1 MRAMV
6 VRPDDGPGT
15 LEERE
20 LPVPEPGDGEVL
32 VAVRA
37 GGVNRADLLQR
48 QGKYAQAAFPVTG
61 PVVAGME
68 AAGEVVGLG
77 PGVAGL
83 RAGDRVMGMCAGG
96 CAEYAVLDARLALP
110 VPDGVDWVSAAALPS
125 GLMTE
130 YDALANAA
138 RMAAGETVLITAASS
153 GVGLIGVA
161 VARSLGAGRI
171 LATVRSPGSV
181 AAVTAN
187 GADEVVATPDG
198 GDLPFR
204 DVDVIIDHVGGPLL
218 PSLLPTLR
226 VHGRLV
232 SVGRLGARTGEL
244 DLNLLAL
251 NRLRLIGVTFRTR
264 TRDETAAIA
273 EGAARDLSAAVQ
285 AGMTR
290 PVIAAT
296 YPFAEALA
304 AQERLRGER
313 SPGKIVITVP

>member
-6 VRPDDGPGT
+6 VRADGGTGT

-20 LPVPEPGDGEVL
+20 LPVPEPGGGEVL

-37 GGVNRADLLQR
+37 SGVNRADLLQR
-48 QGKYAQAAFPVTG
+48 QGKYAQAAFPAAG

-68 AAGEVVGLG
+68 AAGEVVALG
-77 PGVAGL
+77 PGVTGV

-110 VPDGVDWVSAAALPS
+110 VPDGVDWVAAAALPS

-161 VARSLGAGRI
+161 VARALGAGRV
-171 LATVRSPGSV
+171 LATVRSPASV
-181 AAVTAN
+181 EAVLAN
-187 GADEVVATPDG
+187 GADEAVAAPDG

-204 DVDVIIDHVGGPLL
+204 DVDVVVDHVGGPLL

-226 VHGRLV
+226 VNGRLV
-232 SVGRLGARTGEL
+232 SVGRLGSRTGEL
-244 DLNLLAL
+244 DMNLLAL

-273 EGAARDLSAAVQ
+273 EGAARDLTAAVQ
-285 AGMTR
+285 AGAIR
-290 PVIAAT
+290 PTIAAT
-296 YPFAEALA
+296 YPFAAALA
-304 AQERLRGER
+304 AQELLRGAR
-313 SPGKIVITVP
+313 PPGKIVVTVP

>member
-15 LEERE
+15 LEERD
-20 LPVPEPGDGEVL
+20 LPVPEPRDGEVL

-37 GGVNRADLLQR
+37 SGVNRADLLQR
-48 QGKYAQAAFPVTG
+48 QGKYAQAAFAAPG

-68 AAGEVVGLG
+68 AAGEVVRLG
-77 PGVAGL
+77 PGVTGPRL
-83 RAGDRVMGMCAGG
+83 GDRVMGMCTGG
-96 CAEYAVLDARLALP
+96 CAEYVVLDARLALP
-110 VPDGVDWVSAAALPS
+110 VPDGVDWVTAAALPS

-138 RMAAGETVLITAASS
+138 GLAPGETVLVTAASS

-161 VARSLGAGRI
+161 VARELGAGRV

-181 AAVTAN
+181 AAVTAA
-187 GADEVVATPDG
+187 GADEVVTAPDG
-198 GDLPFR
+198 GELPFT
-204 DVDVIIDHVGGPLL
+204 DVDVVIDHVGGPLL
-218 PSLLPTLR
+218 PALLPTLR
-226 VHGRLV
+226 VNGRLV

-244 DLNLLAL
+244 DMNLLAL

-273 EGAARDLSAAVQ
+273 AGTARDLAAAVQ
-285 AGMTR
+285 SGAIR

-304 AQERLRGER
+304 AQELLRGER
-313 SPGKIVITVP
+313 PPGKIVITVP

>member
-6 VRPDDGPGT
+6 VRTDDGPGT
-15 LEERE
+15 LAERD
-20 LPVPEPGDGEVL
+20 LPAPEPAGGEVL

-37 GGVNRADLLQR
+37 SGVNRADLLQR
-48 QGKYAQAAFPVTG
+48 QGKYAQAAFPAAG

-68 AAGEVVGLG
+68 AAGEVVALG
-77 PGVAGL
+77 PGVTGIGV
-83 RAGDRVMGMCAGG
+83 GDRVMGMCTGG
-96 CAEYAVLDARLALP
+96 LAEYVVLDARLALP
-110 VPDGVDWVSAAALPS
+110 VPDGVDWVTAAALPS

-138 RMAAGETVLITAASS
+138 GLARGETVLVTAASS

-161 VARSLGAGRI
+161 VARVLGAGRV

-181 AAVTAN
+181 AAVTAA
-187 GADEVVATPDG
+187 GADEVVAG
-198 GDLPFR
+198 GELPFI
-204 DVDVIIDHVGGPLL
+204 DVDVVVDHVGGPLL
-218 PSLLPTLR
+218 PALLRTLG
-226 VHGRLV
+226 VNGRLV
-232 SVGRLGARTGEL
+232 SVGRLGSRTGEL
-244 DLNLLAL
+244 DMNLLAL

-273 EGAARDLSAAVQ
+273 EGTARDLAAAVQ
-285 AGMTR
+285 SGAIR

-304 AQERLRGER
+304 AQELLRGER
-313 SPGKIVITVP
+313 PPGKIVITVP